1 MNLPLLASSL
11 VAVLATA
18 GIVAW
23 LGLGRAGR
31 IDDALALAE
40 DLLPDFEADEA
51 FPDAEGRSALV
62 RGRDGSWAVLR
73 IQGLH
78 PVARR
83 FASRPALVADGN
95 AIIVDAGERRF
106 GLTRIVNDRL
116 LTLL

>member
-1 MNLPLLASSL
+1 MNLPLLVGSL

-18 GIVAW
+18 GVVAW
-23 LGLGRAGR
+23 LGLGREGR
-31 IDDALALAE
+31 TDDASRLAE

-51 FPDAEGRSALV
+51 FIDAEGRSALV

-73 IQGLH
+73 IHGLH

-83 FASRPALVADGN
+83 LASCPALVAEGD
-95 AIIVDAGERRF
+95 ALIVDAGERRF

-116 LTLL
+116 LTLV

>member
-1 MNLPLLASSL
+1 MNLPLLVGSL

-18 GIVAW
+18 GVVAW
-23 LGLGRAGR
+23 LGLGREGR
-31 IDDALALAE
+31 IGDPLRLAE
-40 DLLPDFEADEA
+40 DLLPDFEAEEA
-51 FPDAEGRSALV
+51 FADAEGRSALV

-83 FASRPALVADGN
+83 FPSRPALTAEGN
-95 AIIVDAGERRF
+95 AILIDAGERRF

-116 LTLL
+116 LTLV